1 VPRHAGILARS
12 PGTVVNGQARAPF
25 RRPPWAILTLAVALL
40 LGAAPRHSSAASAPG
55 VAATAA
61 APVATATMAVAD
73 PHEATAAATTA
84 TAPAATLALPGAH
97 ASGAGAPEVA
107 ATTAAPVAT
116 AGTAVVDPHEAT
128 AATTATAPAATLAL
142 PGAHASAAGAPGAAA
157 TTAAPVATPTKAAA
171 DPREAAT
178 AAATTAT
185 APAATL
191 APAPTPVPSSASPEI
206 TALAAEGRRV
216 QEVVFVYPGDKALK
230 SRELRS
236 AMRVQQGGRF
246 SRRFFNSDL
255 ATILDLYRGRGY
267 RNAQISRRTLIL
279 DQRGRVHATIEL
291 DSGPRWTVGQVVI
304 DGGAPFSAAQLQAQV
319 RLTPGSAL
327 NYGQVLEG
335 ERALQIFLNQRGYPH
350 AVVRNEWSDHPDQHT
365 ADVVFHVDP
374 SRRMY
379 CGPITIENEGRL
391 RTRRS
396 LIDRY
401 VTFDQ
406 GDLYNPEELARS
418 RNLLVRTD
426 LFRSVFFSTPETA
439 SGDSLQ
445 PIRIRLQ
452 ERKFLR
458 LEAQG
463 LLSVAD
469 RQVEPRL
476 TGGLQD
482 LNWLGRGA
490 QLGLNGSWGR
500 PLQGGNIFWTER
512 NLARTGADLTFSL
525 GFTDEW
531 TRTQVLGNPD
541 DARQYDLLTANDSV
555 LGGLLLFGGDEVA
568 REYIRTVVYD
578 YMSVQRLLRASST
591 LTRSWGELYRSHLSV
606 TYARARTRPDASE
619 AIRYTP
625 SDLYGSS
632 SGGDSTSTDS
642 LWGDDGWLGKARAG
656 RVAAPAGSDVY
667 LDYSDG
673 EIPVDSDWLSI
684 LTDRSRAIDLSL
696 EFQRD
701 SRDDRIAPTRGSFL
715 RATSLYAIELGARST
730 YVLDGE
736 LEGRHYQ
743 PVSRHAVVAVAGQ
756 VTQTGSLR
764 EGRSLPQV
772 YWKRY
777 GGEGSLRGVQRNLIQ
792 AIGGG
797 RLGVNLRSEL
807 RLQAG
812 AIGLVGFW
820 DRANVWR
827 RNSEFS
833 PRDLVRLSR
842 MVDGYGLGVRY
853 SAGFPF
859 RLDVA
864 FNDGFDPT
872 QTTWVYFSIGQAF

>member
-1 VPRHAGILARS
+1 MIANEEARS
-12 PGTVVNGQARAPF
+12 RL
-25 RRPPWAILTLAVALL
+25 RPSPWAALGLAAALL
-40 LGAAPRHSSAASAPG
+40 LVVSGVRASTVPVAGASAPRA
-55 VAATAA
+55 AATASQ
-61 APVATATMAVAD
+61 
-73 PHEATAAATTA
+73 TAAA
-84 TAPAATLALPGAH
+84 
-97 ASGAGAPEVA
+97 V
-107 ATTAAPVAT
+107 ATTPV
-116 AGTAVVDPHEAT
+116 P
-128 AATTATAPAATLAL
+128 
-142 PGAHASAAGAPGAAA
+142 AAGAP
-157 TTAAPVATPTKAAA
+157 
-171 DPREAAT
+171 
-178 AAATTAT
+178 
-185 APAATL
+185 L
-191 APAPTPVPSSASPEI
+191 SSGTEI
-206 TALAAEGRRV
+206 TALEAEGRRV

-267 RNAQISRRTLIL
+267 RNAQISRRVLVL
-279 DQRGRVHATIEL
+279 DRRGRVHATIEL
-291 DSGPRWTVGQVVI
+291 DSGPRWTVGQVLI
-304 DGGAPFSAAQLQAQV
+304 HGGTPFTPTELRAQL

-350 AVVRNEWSDHPDQHT
+350 AAVRNEWSDHPDQHT
-365 ADVVFHVDP
+365 ADVVYHVDP
-374 SRRMY
+374 GRRMY

-401 VTFDQ
+401 VSFDQ

-439 SGDSLQ
+439 SDDSLQ

-463 LLSVAD
+463 LLSMAD

-490 QLGLNGSWGR
+490 QVGINGSWGR

-541 DARQYDLLTANDSV
+541 DTRQYDLLTANDSV

-606 TYARARTRPDASE
+606 TYARARTRPDPSE

-632 SGGDSTSTDS
+632 SSGDTTSTDS
-642 LWGDDGWLGKARAG
+642 LWGDDGWLGKSRARGSAALTAG
-656 RVAAPAGSDVY
+656 GTY

-743 PVSRHAVVAVAGQ
+743 PLSRHAVIAVAGQ

-764 EGRSLPQV
+764 AGRSLPQV

-842 MVDGYGLGVRY
+842 MVDGYGVGVRY